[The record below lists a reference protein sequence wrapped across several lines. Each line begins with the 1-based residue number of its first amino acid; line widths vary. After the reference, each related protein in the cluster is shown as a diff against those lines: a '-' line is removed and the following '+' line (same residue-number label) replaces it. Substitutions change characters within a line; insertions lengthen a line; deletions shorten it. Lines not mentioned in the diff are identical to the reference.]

1 MNTIQS
7 DFFEVLKTI
16 FPDIHSAEGL
26 AVKIQSRVKSP
37 GVDLRDASFLGVIT
51 DDLSI
56 GTIEEFINKS
66 LSFHFKCSHGDIHIS
81 CKKEEHKYVFH
92 PLEILELSRSPQTLD
107 LVLMFKD
114 TFQATLKYPIKQV
127 ERINPYAV
135 KGSIV

>member
-1 MNTIQS
+1 M
-7 DFFEVLKTI
+7 
-16 FPDIHSAEGL
+16 HSPSGL
-26 AVKIQSRVKSP
+26 AVKIQSRVKSDS
-37 GVDLRDASFLGVIT
+37 VDLRDADFMGVIQ

-56 GTIEEFINKS
+56 GTIEDFVNKS

-81 CKKEEHKYVFH
+81 CKKEERKYVFH
-92 PLEILELSRSPQTLD
+92 PLEILELSRAPESLD

-114 TFQATLKYPIKQV
+114 AFQASLKYPIKQV